1 MVYRSAADLVLLAHL
16 AFVLFVALGGLLA
29 MRWPKVALAHV
40 PAVVWGVIVEYSG
53 WTCPLTPL
61 ESTLRRLGGE
71 AGYAGG
77 FIDHYAIALLYPAAL
92 TRSMQLALG
101 TLALGVNAVVYL
113 TLLRRRGTNRCIAR
127 SRQT

>member
-1 MVYRSAADLVLLAHL
+1 M
-16 AFVLFVALGGLLA
+16 LFVALGGLLVI
-29 MRWPKVALAHV
+29 RWPRVAFAHV

-61 ESTLRRLGGE
+61 ETTLRRLGGE
-71 AGYAGG
+71 AGYGGG

-92 TRSMQLALG
+92 TRGTQLVLG
-101 TLALGVNAVVYL
+101 TLVLAVNAVVYL
-113 TLLRRRGTNRCIAR
+113 TLLRRRGIGRCIAR